1 MALSDLKQRTKKFAL
16 DVIKFTSTLSRG
28 VAAGLISRQL
38 IRSGTVT
45 AANYRASCRAKSR
58 RDFIAKLGTAE
69 EEADETALWLE
80 ILTESGLASGPT
92 PTRLLDEAD
101 QLTRI
106 FVTSINTARRRK
118 RTENQSKT

>member
-28 VAAGLISRQL
+28 IAADLISRQL
-38 IRSGTVT
+38 IRSGTGT

-80 ILTESGLASGPT
+80 ILTESGLASGPAL
-92 PTRLLDEAD
+92 TRLLDEAD

>member
-28 VAAGLISRQL
+28 IAADLISRQL
-38 IRSGTVT
+38 IRSGTGT

-92 PTRLLDEAD
+92 LTRLLDEAD